1 MLDETSRNFEREV
14 KSRRLLDTEMKKLL
28 EAAEKNTQL
37 ILDTER
43 YVWKNPETGYKEYKT
58 SKYMADTFR
67 SLGYDLVMAEGIT
80 GFYTVIDTGRPGP
93 EVLVLG
99 ELDSIICPEHP
110 ECDPTTGAVHSC
122 GHNAQ
127 CAALVGVAA
136 ALKEPGVLDDLSG
149 RIRLCA
155 VPAEELLEIEY
166 RKGLIKEGKIK
177 YMGGKAE
184 FLSRGYFDGVDIA
197 FMIHTSASFHSAR
210 GSVGCMA
217 KSIIY
222 KGKASHAGGSPWNG
236 INALY
241 AASCGLNAVN
251 AIRETFKE
259 SDIIRVHPIITSGGS
274 MVNAIPET
282 ATIESYVRGATF
294 EAIVNANKKVN
305 RALCGSALSLG
316 ANVDIVDIPGYA
328 PLNNAPSMIELTA
341 DAAKLAIPEYDFV
354 TTDGFSSGSTDMGD
368 LSCIMP
374 VIHPYSGGSKGTSHG
389 NDYYIED
396 PMKACVGSAKL
407 QLGMLYLLLSDGAE
421 RALKIKNEFT
431 PMFSSKEDYLSYI
444 NALNKNG
451 DRIKYTEDEAIV
463 TL

>member
-1 MLDETSRNFEREV
+1 
-14 KSRRLLDTEMKKLL
+14 MKKLTD
-28 EAAEKNTQL
+28 AVQKYEKL
-37 ILDTER
+37 ILDAER
-43 YVWKNPETGYKEYKT
+43 YIWKNPETGYKEYKT

-67 SLGYDLVMAEGIT
+67 ELGYDLVMAEGIT

-110 ECDPTTGAVHSC
+110 ESDPETGAVHSC

-166 RKGLIKEGKIK
+166 RNNLIKEGKIK
-177 YMGGKAE
+177 YMGGKVE
-184 FLSRGYFDGVDIA
+184 FLSRGYFDDVDIA
-197 FMIHTSASFHSAR
+197 FMLHTSNTYHSAN
-210 GSVGCMA
+210 GGVGCMA
-217 KSIIY
+217 KSITY

-236 INALY
+236 KNALY
-241 AASCGLNAVN
+241 AATCGLNAVN

-259 SDIIRVHPIITSGGS
+259 SDVIRVHPIITSGGS

-294 EAIVNANKKVN
+294 EAIESANKKVN
-305 RALCGSALSLG
+305 QALCGAALSLG
-316 ANVDIVDIPGYA
+316 CNIDIADIPGYA
-328 PLNNAPSMIELTA
+328 PLYNNKDLLNLTKEAA
-341 DAAKLAIPEYDFV
+341 DIAIPEREFFHSEY
-354 TTDGFSSGSTDMGD
+354 FSSGSTDMGD
-368 LSCIMP
+368 LASVMP
-374 VIHPYSGGSKGTSHG
+374 AVHPYAGGSKGTSHG

-396 PMKACVGSAKL
+396 PVAACVDSAKL
-407 QLGMLYLLLSDGAE
+407 QVGMLYLLLSNGAK
-421 RALKIKNEFT
+421 RAKDIIDNFEPKF
-431 PMFSSKEDYLSYI
+431 PSKKAYLDYLDS
-444 NALNKNG
+444 LNRSG
-451 DRIKYTEDEAIV
+451 DRIEYTENSAIV
-463 TL
+463 NL